1 MEKDRSDNIALI
13 DLDGTVCDHDGAL
26 ERDLNLLRSPS
37 EPLINIS
44 KWRDKSKMPSHI
56 SSRTYMIRDRSCWW
70 RDLPPIKQGMDL
82 VGAMSKM
89 GYRISTDPRSKAKPF
104 CLERQSKVDR
114 QIFPASYR
122 HCYHS

>member
-82 VGAMSKM
+82 VGLKSSYLRGSPERYLTILLQVMI
-89 GYRISTDPRSKAKPF
+89 ISNWRYPTR
-104 CLERQSKVDR
+104 V
-114 QIFPASYR
+114 
-122 HCYHS
+122 